1 MKFLNK
7 IISWTLTY
15 KFCKLIKE
23 TYYYIKDYNTIGE
36 TLYGDDFK
44 NILKRYLN
52 IDLEKDWLGRLY
64 GVLNPN
70 IDVDGHFNI
79 NNTIL
84 YIDGELTNNN
94 DQLLHFQSFVFQ
106 QLDLIGKIFKLEN
119 MYNYI
124 TFKLEHVGPI
134 NADNY
139 LLVFD
144 IASRKSMANQFKKV
158 LKMIIFYGIIAAG
171 TLYFI

>member
-1 MKFLNK
+1 M
-7 IISWTLTY
+7 
-15 KFCKLIKE
+15 
-23 TYYYIKDYNTIGE
+23 
-36 TLYGDDFK
+36 
-44 NILKRYLN
+44 
-52 IDLEKDWLGRLY
+52 
-64 GVLNPN
+64 
-70 IDVDGHFNI
+70 
-79 NNTIL
+79 
-84 YIDGELTNNN
+84 
-94 DQLLHFQSFVFQ
+94 
-106 QLDLIGKIFKLEN
+106 FKLEN
-119 MYNYI
+119 MYDYI

>member
-7 IISWTLTY
+7 IISWTLIY

-23 TYYYIKDYNTIGE
+23 TYYYIKDYNTIGK

-44 NILKRYLN
+44 NLLKRYLN

-94 DQLLHFQSFVFQ
+94 DQLLHFQSFIFQ
-106 QLDLIGKIFKLEN
+106 QLDLIGKMFKLEN
-119 MYNYI
+119 MYDYI